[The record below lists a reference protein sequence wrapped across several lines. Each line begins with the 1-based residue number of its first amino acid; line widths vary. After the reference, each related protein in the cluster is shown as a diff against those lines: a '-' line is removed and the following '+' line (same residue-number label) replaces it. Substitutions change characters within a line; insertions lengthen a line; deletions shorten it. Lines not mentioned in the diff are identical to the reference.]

1 MTYNKSNKS
10 KKSQLQTLRRSQRF
24 RGGNAY
30 YPQQPYINIEQIITE
45 AEKQIC
51 TALPKI
57 IEKRTDDI
65 VDKILSNLNKN
76 IKEFYKPI
84 LNEFKEDIEKNM
96 KNEMEAKIKEQYTEI
111 SKEFVEDIIKEHSAK
126 SKINHTLFDQKDGNQ
141 TGGKNKTGKIRR
153 NCMKPRTKRKWQ
165 Y

>member
-1 MTYNKSNKS
+1 MSS
-10 KKSQLQTLRRSQRF
+10 
-24 RGGNAY
+24 Y
-30 YPQQPYINIEQIITE
+30 YPQQPHINIEQIITE

-57 IEKRTDDI
+57 IEKRTDEI
-65 VDKILSNLNKN
+65 TDKILSNLNKN
-76 IKEFYKPI
+76 IEKFYTPI
-84 LNEFKEDIEKNM
+84 LNEFKNDIEQNM
-96 KNEMEAKIKEQYTEI
+96 KNEMEDKIKKQYAEI
-111 SKEFVEDIIKEHSAK
+111 TKKFVEDIIKEHSMK
-126 SKINHTLFDQKDGNQ
+126 SKISRMLFKPKNGTQ